1 MAAGGP
7 STPLGGVVEAAVRR
21 SYVPLVVLM
30 GPDMCSLTGLMGP
43 TMVTDQL
50 RATREVERKCLM
62 GGNVRNLI
70 HTRPLITHSWLLT
83 LLRGNSSFG
92 RI

>member
-21 SYVPLVVLM
+21 SYVPLVVL
-30 GPDMCSLTGLMGP
+30 TGLMGP
-43 TMVTDQL
+43 TMVTDPL

-83 LLRGNSSFG
+83 LPAW
-92 RI
+92 